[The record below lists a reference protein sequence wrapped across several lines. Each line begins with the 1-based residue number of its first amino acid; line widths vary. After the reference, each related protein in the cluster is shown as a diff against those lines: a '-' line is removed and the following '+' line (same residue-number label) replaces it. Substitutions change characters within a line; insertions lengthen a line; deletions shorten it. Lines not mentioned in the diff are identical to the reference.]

1 MSGLLSH
8 QNRLNVIGD
17 NIANANTTA
26 FKRSRVA
33 FGEIL
38 GQQLVGVSRTQGGSS
53 INPAFVGNGVS
64 VGSIDKNWN
73 QGSLE
78 FTNLRTDIAL
88 NGDGFFIANK
98 GGRNILTRAGNFSFN
113 DKGELVT
120 ASGLNV
126 QGYGVDSEGNIDPSR
141 LQTLKL
147 DPNTKDPPKFTENAT
162 IAGNLSS
169 DAAVGDTY
177 EISTSVY
184 DEQGTAHNVTI
195 SFEKTAAAP
204 SDPNDAWEYTI
215 EYGGDPADSPFGGNA
230 TGTLTVAADGSVSGD
245 TTPQLT
251 WNTDAVGSGANLTF
265 NLEELTQ
272 YSGSSTAVVQDQ
284 DGNNSGE
291 VVGYNIDTK
300 GKLVLNFSNGEQQVR
315 GQIAVGNVN
324 NPQGLEQLGDNFFG
338 VTAQSGDLK
347 IGRAGQEISTS
358 MVSGALE
365 QSNVDIA
372 TEFTDMITTQRGYQ
386 ASARVLTTSD
396 EILQETLQLKR

>member
-1 MSGLLSH
+1 MSGLSAH

-78 FTNLRTDIAL
+78 FTNLRTDLAL

-98 GGRNILTRAGNFSFN
+98 AGRNVLTRAGNFSFN
-113 DKGELVT
+113 DNGELVT
-120 ASGLNV
+120 ASGLDV
-126 QGYGVDSEGNIDPSR
+126 MGYGIDSEGNIDPSR
-141 LQTLKL
+141 LQSLKL

-162 IAGNLSS
+162 IAGNLSA

-184 DEQGTAHNVTI
+184 DEQGTAHNVTVN
-195 SFEKTAAAP
+195 FEKT
-204 SDPNDAWEYTI
+204 SDTAWDYTI
-215 EYGGDPADSPFGGNA
+215 DYGGDPADSPFTGNA
-230 TGTLTVAADGSVSGD
+230 TGTLNIAPDGSVSGA
-245 TTPQLT
+245 TTPTLT
-251 WNTDAVGSGANLTF
+251 WDTAAVGSGANLEF

-284 DGNNSGE
+284 NGNGSGE

-300 GKLVLNFSNGEQQVR
+300 GRLVLNFSNGEQQVR

-338 VTAQSGDLK
+338 VTSQSGDLK

-372 TEFTDMITTQRGYQ
+372 TEFTNMITTQRGYQ
-386 ASARVLTTSD
+386 ASARVVTTSD